1 MFIESLLISTP
12 SKVIRELKFHKG
24 LNLIVDQTSIQNT
37 TTGNNVGKT
46 TVLKLIDFCLGKS
59 ADVIYQDPESKRGI
73 YHLVKDFLV
82 KNKVVIT
89 LTLTDD
95 FDEPTRKI
103 EISRNFLN
111 RNSAI
116 HSINGKNILKKDFE
130 KALGESIFPQ
140 ININKPTFRQI
151 ISHNIRYDELSLT
164 HTLKTLDSYT
174 TNEEYEALNLF
185 LFGCDFDNGHRKQ
198 ELSAAIQNESKFKKR
213 LEKQETKG
221 AYKSALE
228 IIEIE
233 IEKLNEQKKSLNIN
247 PELDKDLQ
255 NLNEIKSQINR
266 ISSDISNLSLRRDI
280 ILDLQKDFE
289 SQKVDDDLTQLK
301 MIYAQASSL
310 IPNLQKSF
318 EELVQYHNQMIDNKI
333 KFVSEELPI
342 IYSTIKE
349 KTNLLDI
356 FRAREKSLSE
366 KISRSDTFEDL
377 ELIISNLNGLY
388 QTKGNYESII
398 SQIDEVDAKLDELS
412 KELRSIND
420 NLFADDFKKKIDVQL
435 KKFNKLFSEISEQ
448 IYGEKYVIIYDVIEK
463 NGKSIYQFNPKNANF
478 SSGKKQ
484 GEISCFDIAYS
495 KFADQ
500 ENIPCLHF
508 LLNDKKELVH
518 DNQLERIADVVKNEN
533 LQFIASI
540 LEDKLPESL
549 KAEENFVVKLS
560 QQDKLFRIEK
570 YNDDDD
576 K

>member
-24 LNLIVDQTSIQNT
+24 LNLIVDQTSSQNT
-37 TTGNNVGKT
+37 TSGNNVGKT
-46 TVLKLIDFCLGKS
+46 TVLKLIDFCLGKN
-59 ADVIYQDPESKRGI
+59 ADVIYQDPESKREI

-82 KNKVVIT
+82 KNKVIIT

-111 RNSAI
+111 WNSAI
-116 HSINGKNILKKDFE
+116 RSINGKNILKKDFE
-130 KALGESIFPQ
+130 STLEESIFPQ
-140 ININKPTFRQI
+140 FNINKPTFRQI

-164 HTLKTLDSYT
+164 HTLKTVDPYT
-174 TNEEYEALNLF
+174 TDEEYEALNLF
-185 LFGCDFDNGHRKQ
+185 LFGCNFDNCHRKQ

-233 IEKLNEQKKSLNIN
+233 IEKLNEQKKNLNIN

-255 NLNEIKSQINR
+255 HLNEIKSQINR
-266 ISSDISNLSLRRDI
+266 ISSDISNLSIRRDI

-289 SQKVDDDLTQLK
+289 NQKIDDDLTQLK

-349 KTNLLDI
+349 KTKLLDKY
-356 FRAREKSLSE
+356 RVREKSLSE
-366 KISRSDTFEDL
+366 KVSRSDTFDDL
-377 ELIISNLNGLY
+377 ELIISKLNALY

-398 SQIDEVDAKLDELS
+398 SQIDEVDAKLDELN

-448 IYGEKYVIIYDVIEK
+448 IYGEKYIIIYDVIEK

-484 GEISCFDIAYS
+484 GEISCFDIAYT

-533 LQFIASI
+533 IQFIASI

-560 QQDKLFRIEK
+560 QEDKLFRIEK
-570 YNDDDD
+570 YNVDDD